1 MKQNDNVDIKKLSF
15 EDAMKE
21 LEVIINKLQS
31 GQQSLD
37 NAIEDFTRGT
47 ILKDHCEKKLTE
59 AKLKIEKIIAK
70 EDGTIKT
77 EPFESN

>member
-1 MKQNDNVDIKKLSF
+1 MKQNDNADIKKLSF

-21 LEVIINKLQS
+21 LEMIINKLQS

>member
-1 MKQNDNVDIKKLSF
+1 MKQGDNADIKKLSF